1 MKNLPSS
8 DIGAPANG
16 AQSAIR
22 TLESLGVELCF
33 SYPGAAAVEFHQ
45 ALADSAIR
53 VVLPRH
59 EQGGAFAACGYARA
73 TGKVGVCMATSGP
86 GATNLVTGIAD
97 AFMDSVP
104 MVIFTGQVDLNH
116 IGTNAFQE
124 VDIIGM
130 TRPVVK
136 HSFLITGVNEIDS
149 TIREAFAL
157 AHSGRPGPVLIDF
170 PKDIQKQFPQPEK
183 SVVMHSIR
191 TAPGKLAP
199 EAVQRLSELIHRA
212 ERPCIYAGGGVITG
226 NASAELL
233 RFAEGNHI
241 PVATSLMGIG
251 AFPEDHRLALKFF
264 GMHGSY
270 RANCAVNE
278 CDLLLV
284 FGARFSDRSTGDIR
298 RFAAG
303 KTIVHIDIDDS
314 EINKIIRA
322 DFGYAADV
330 RLALCQL
337 NEHLQYRER
346 DDWFAKIAE
355 WGAAHPLSF
364 EPTPGVLKA
373 QQVIAALDR
382 HTRSDAVIVP
392 GVGQHQMWA
401 AQFYTY
407 RRPRQ
412 LLTSGGL
419 GSMGFGL
426 PAAMGAKLAL
436 PDECVINI
444 DGDGSFQMNMQELG
458 TIAAEQIAIKMVIL
472 NNQHLGMV
480 AQIEDLFY
488 RGKRGN
494 TDLRCGAGPTPSFV
508 GMANAYRIPARE
520 IRFPEELDDAIAEM
534 LNTPGPFLLECHTEY
549 QDHVLP
555 MIPAGKTY
563 REMILPRHQI
573 GTIQ

>member
-1 MKNLPSS
+1 MTTTTSS
-8 DIGAPANG
+8 SCPIQANG
-16 AQSAIR
+16 AQIAIK

-33 SYPGAAAVEFHQ
+33 SYPGAAAVELHQ
-45 ALADSAIR
+45 ALADSTIR
-53 VVLPRH
+53 TVLPRH
-59 EQGGAFAACGYARA
+59 EQGGAFAADGYARA
-73 TGKVGVCMATSGP
+73 TGRVGVCMATSGP

-104 MVIFTGQVDLNH
+104 MVIFTGQVDLDQ

-124 VDIIGM
+124 VDMIGM

-136 HSFLITGVNEIDS
+136 HSYLITDVNEVET

-157 AHSGRPGPVLIDF
+157 AQAGRKGPVLIDF
-170 PKDIQKQFPQPEK
+170 PKDVQKQFPDKPKRDEARLFRP
-183 SVVMHSIR
+183 S
-191 TAPGKLAP
+191 PGGLTP
-199 EAVQRLSELIHRA
+199 EALKIVSELIRRSD
-212 ERPCIYAGGGVITG
+212 RPCIYAGGGIITG
-226 NASAELL
+226 EAASEL
-233 RFAEGNHI
+233 RIFAEGNHI

-251 AFPEDHRLALKFF
+251 AFPEDHSLALKFF
-264 GMHGSY
+264 GMHGNY
-270 RANCAVNE
+270 WANRAVNE

-284 FGARFSDRSTGDIR
+284 LGARFSDRSTGDSR
-298 RFAAG
+298 CFAAG
-303 KTIVHIDIDDS
+303 ATIVHIDIDDS

-322 DFGYAADV
+322 DYGFHADV
-330 RLALCQL
+330 RTALAQL
-337 NEHLQYRER
+337 NEHLQYRSREE
-346 DDWFAKIAE
+346 WFTRIAE
-355 WGAAHPLSF
+355 WKTEHPLICH
-364 EPTPGVLKA
+364 PAKGILKA
-373 QQVIAALDR
+373 QQVIAALDK
-382 HTRSDAVIVP
+382 HTESNAMIVP

-426 PAAMGAKLAL
+426 PAAIGAKLAC

-444 DGDGSFQMNMQELG
+444 DGDGSFQMNIQELG
-458 TIAAEQIAIKMVIL
+458 TIAAEQIGVKMVVL

-494 TDLRCGAGPTPSFV
+494 TDLRCGEEALPSFV
-508 GMANAYRIPARE
+508 GIANSYRIPGRDVWTQ
-520 IRFPEELDDAIAEM
+520 EELDEAIVEM
-534 LNTPGPFLLECHTEY
+534 LNTSGPFLLDCHTVY

-563 REMILPRHQI
+563 REIILED
-573 GTIQ
+573 

>member
-1 MKNLPSS
+1 MTHFSS
-8 DIGAPANG
+8 LNIGAPVNG
-16 AQSAIR
+16 AQTAIR

-45 ALADSAIR
+45 ALADSSIR

-73 TGKVGVCMATSGP
+73 SGKVGVCMATSGP

-104 MVIFTGQVDLNH
+104 MVIFTGQVDLNQ

-136 HSFLITGVNEIDS
+136 HSFLITGVDEIDS

-157 AHSGRPGPVLIDF
+157 AHSGRQGPVLIDF

-183 SVVMHSIR
+183 SAVMR
-191 TAPGKLAP
+191 PVRPAPGKLEP
-199 EAVQRLSELIHRA
+199 EAVQRLSELIQRS
-212 ERPCIYAGGGVITG
+212 ERPCIYAGGGVIAG
-226 NASAELL
+226 NAAAELL

-264 GMHGSY
+264 GMHGNY

-284 FGARFSDRSTGDIR
+284 FGARFSDRSTGDSR

-330 RLALCQL
+330 RLALSQL

-346 DDWFAKIAE
+346 GDWFAQIAKWE
-355 WGAAHPLSF
+355 AEHPLSF
-364 EPTPGVLKA
+364 EPVPGVLKA
-373 QQVIAALDR
+373 QQVIASLDR
-382 HTRSDAVIVP
+382 HTQSNAIIVP

-426 PAAMGAKLAL
+426 PAALGAKLAC

-458 TIAAEQIAIKMVIL
+458 TVAAEQIGVKMVIL

-494 TDLRCGAGPTPSFV
+494 TDLRCGAESVPDFV
-508 GMANAYRIPARE
+508 GMANAYRIPARG
-520 IRFPEELDDAIAEM
+520 IRSPEELDDAITEM
-534 LNTPGPFLLECHTEY
+534 LDTPGPFLLECHTEY

-555 MIPAGKTY
+555 MIPAGRTY
-563 REMILPRHQI
+563 REMILSRH
-573 GTIQ
+573 